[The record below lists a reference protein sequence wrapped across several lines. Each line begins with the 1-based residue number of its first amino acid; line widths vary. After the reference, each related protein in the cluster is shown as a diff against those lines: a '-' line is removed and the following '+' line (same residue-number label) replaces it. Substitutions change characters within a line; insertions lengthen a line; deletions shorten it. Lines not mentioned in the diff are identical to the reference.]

1 MELLRFRL
9 DLSRVWT
16 PDPDHLQPTTSPSPS
31 GRQGEETL
39 AALVTATQGIEAT
52 IATAAIVTRFHGP
65 PQGLWD
71 YVDEAEAL
79 ASEVKVVRLSKAS
92 PFDVLLELPLAA
104 SSIAAGAYGLAWGA
118 IRLHNAYQEARVNRA
133 RADAEVAF
141 YRHVTQQLPDISA
154 PILQVRRPAAIDESS
169 AEESPQPPKKRRSS
183 ERRRSSGGD
192 RLPPRSSSD
201 GSNGESTSIGRA
213 VNALGSAGGRNAP
226 SDYGPYSRSAIS
238 RVQATAER
246 ATLALEATDAVEVV
260 ED

>member
-16 PDPDHLQPTTSPSPS
+16 PDPDHLQPATSPSLS

-52 IATAAIVTRFHGP
+52 IATAAISTTFHGP

-92 PFDVLLELPLAA
+92 PFDVLLELPLTV

-118 IRLHNAYQEARVNRA
+118 IRLHNAYQNARVTKA
-133 RADAEVAF
+133 RTDAEVALL
-141 YRHVTQQLPDISA
+141 RHVTQQLPDISA
-154 PILQVRRPAAIDESS
+154 PPMLAVRRPPAIDESS
-169 AEESPQPPKKRRSS
+169 AEEPKKRR
-183 ERRRSSGGD
+183 RMSGAD

-213 VNALGSAGGRNAP
+213 AGALGGAGGRNAP
-226 SDYGPYSRSAIS
+226 IDYGPYSASAIS
-238 RVQATAER
+238 RVQAIVER
-246 ATLALEATDAVEVV
+246 AARVLEATETVEVV

>member
-52 IATAAIVTRFHGP
+52 IATAAIITTFHGP

-92 PFDVLLELPLAA
+92 PFDVLLELPLAVG
-104 SSIAAGAYGLAWGA
+104 SIAAGAYGLARGA
-118 IRLHNAYQEARVNRA
+118 IRLHNLYQEARVTRA
-133 RADAEVAF
+133 RTDAEVAF
-141 YRHVTQQLPDISA
+141 YRQVTQQLPDISA

-213 VNALGSAGGRNAP
+213 VGALGGAGGRNAP

-246 ATLALEATDAVEVV
+246 AARALEATETVEVV
-260 ED
+260 EG